1 MRGSVKSILMHKF
14 RPILLALLVVAC
26 GAHALDDLRYTEK
39 VGQRVE
45 VFEHDVLNY
54 RLDLSGKAYTYVD
67 FSSNIPEASFAAI
80 RFRPNAFSLVVSEDL
95 GVGLT
100 AEQYAEIV
108 QTAMKDRFAAQE
120 DAEYKGHEDIGVRE
134 ERGMQ
139 VFQKTIYAEVAT
151 TPITYVLSA
160 IVDGER
166 AYQLLT
172 FASRESDAAIRQEA
186 DQLLA
191 GFSII
196 DSGKNTDIVI
206 ASKSVDDYRSPTFG
220 YRFRARARGWFPWG
234 DLAETNDGADVGALS
249 SKGYGAIVM
258 PVCWDGPAPTADAIY
273 RIVMQQF
280 GEDYP
285 SEFISEERDAEK
297 GNARGKLLIGVE
309 ENDGDEY
316 RYYQWIVANE
326 RCAYTLAAWGLT
338 SEPDV
343 DTDLQGLWQ
352 DFEIRGHPTAADGEY
367 ENQEEQ
373 EVNAY
378 LVNAL
383 GVHYFEAR
391 AYRDAFRFFAQATDL
406 SPSDEAYITNALRSL
421 VEIDAYQEAADWL
434 SSRMQPFVDNQ
445 VVQSWDAW
453 LAYQTGSPEKA
464 LRIYSG
470 LFAEGYRD
478 DDDFS
483 VYMTLLADKE
493 QWDEMDR
500 QFAAYTKDGATDATQ
515 MLHAKLLVRR
525 GRHAEALA
533 VLDQLSEGRPFNA
546 DISYE
551 RMSIYDD
558 MGNPAEVL
566 RLADELITRGYR
578 SLQSYYYKGDAEY
591 QLRSYRKARE
601 SFEKALTYSPANA
614 NIREYLDAIDNMLGE
629 GDTTTIA
636 AEISP
641 VALPREIETFFS
653 SAGTEAIRDGYGAV
667 FLSRI
672 AGYQFNGSDTLL
684 QTSYR
689 KIRVLDD
696 NGVTQFSTL
705 EFDFDPSYEQLYV
718 NSVVVRDAA
727 GKKIA
732 EGELNTYYIT
742 NSDTGYEASTEK
754 TVHIPVPSLAPGVSI
769 EAIVSKRTSV
779 DDGTFPLDTVYLSSD
794 RPIEYSAMFVR
805 GQYEQLRF
813 EQNDVPKPKQRGDA
827 LVWELQRPVAFRW
840 EPLQPYFD
848 QILPW
853 VQLGTVSD
861 TWADAGS
868 EYLAQIE
875 DKLDFEKV
883 ADRAQRLVEG
893 VDSRTR
899 QIEILSA
906 YVQNEI
912 HYEAIEFGRRAYIPK
927 TARETMRDRYGD
939 CKDHSVLLYSMLRAV
954 GIDAS
959 LALVNLNQQVTPTLP
974 NTDQFDHMIVSIP
987 HENRR
992 LYVDAT
998 DKDLRLGQLPPRSMA
1013 GNYALELGSTPSL
1026 LQIPEYASDLTGLSL
1041 ERVVEA
1047 RGDEYI
1053 DVTETARFTGYQAAE
1068 LRGQLRGIETSEMQ
1082 SSLQRWIASRYP
1094 DAELT
1099 EYFVENVFD
1108 AGYDLLVEI
1117 RYTLPIETDGTFEV
1131 PGFLEAYYLE
1141 FDRVAD
1147 RRFPFEHVFPLRV
1160 SAVTSVK
1167 VASGQRVDEASRKP
1181 DAGESKFGNWR
1192 REVSKGDGSM
1202 EIRFDYV
1209 ASDSRFD
1216 PEDYRDFAEFQRKAI
1231 DAIEQPLVL
1240 N

>member
-1 MRGSVKSILMHKF
+1 MRKFGSL
-14 RPILLALLVVAC
+14 LLVLLGAAGVAS
-26 GAHALDDLRYTEK
+26 AQDDLRYTEN
-39 VGQRVE
+39 VGQRVA
-45 VFEHDVLNY
+45 VFEQETLNY
-54 RLDLSGKAYTYVD
+54 RLDLSGDAYTYVD
-67 FSSNIPEASFAAI
+67 FSANVPEASFAAI
-80 RFRPNAFSLVVSEDL
+80 RFKPNAFSLVVSEDL
-95 GVGLT
+95 GVSLT

-108 QTAMKDRFAAQE
+108 QTAMQDRFADQE
-120 DAEYKGHEDIGVRE
+120 DAEYRGHKDIGGRE

-139 VFQKTIYAEVAT
+139 VFQKAVYAEVAT
-151 TPITYVLSA
+151 TPVTYVLSA

-172 FASRESDAAIRQEA
+172 FASRESDTVIQAEA
-186 DQLLA
+186 DRVLA

-196 DSGKNTDIVI
+196 DSGKNTNIVV
-206 ASKSVDDYRSPTFG
+206 ASKAVEDYRSPTFG

-234 DLAETNDGADVGALS
+234 DLSETNDGADMGALS
-249 SKGYGAIVM
+249 SKGYGAVVM
-258 PVCWDGPAPTADAIY
+258 PVCWEGPAPTANAVY

-285 SEFISEERDAEK
+285 SDFISEEHDVRKGDAH
-297 GNARGKLLIGVE
+297 GKLLIGVE

-316 RYYQWIVANE
+316 RYYQWIVAND

-338 SEPDV
+338 SEPD
-343 DTDLQGLWQ
+343 TDKDLRRLWQ
-352 DFEIRGHPTAADGEY
+352 DFEIRGRPTAADGVY
-367 ENQEEQ
+367 ETPEER

-391 AYRDAFRFFAQATDL
+391 AYRDAFRYFAQANDL
-406 SPSDEAYITNALRSL
+406 SPADEAYVTNALRSL
-421 VEIDAYQEAADWL
+421 VEIDAYKEAADWL
-434 SSRMQPFVDNQ
+434 ADRLQPFAENL

-453 LAYQTGSPEKA
+453 LAYQTGSPEKS

-483 VYMTLLADKE
+483 VYMTLLADNE

-500 QFAAYTKDGATDATQ
+500 QFAAYTKDGATDSTQ
-515 MLHAKLLVRR
+515 LLHAKLLARR
-525 GRHAEALA
+525 GRHAEALGI
-533 VLDQLSEGRPFNA
+533 LDQLSEGRPFNA

-551 RMSIYDD
+551 RMSILDD
-558 MGNPAEVL
+558 MGNPGEVL
-566 RLADELITRGYR
+566 RLADELIEKGYR

-601 SFEKALTYSPANA
+601 SFEQALSYSPANA
-614 NIREYLDAIDNMLGE
+614 NIKEYLEAIDNMLGE
-629 GDTTTIA
+629 GDTSIIA
-636 AEISP
+636 AEIEP
-641 VALPREIETFFS
+641 VALPRELARFFH
-653 SAGTEAIRDGYGAV
+653 SADPASEMDGYGAV

-672 AGYQFNGSDTLL
+672 SGYDFDAGDTLL
-684 QTSYR
+684 QTHYR
-689 KIRVLDD
+689 KIRINDD

-718 NSVVVRDAA
+718 NSVVVRSAA
-727 GKKIA
+727 GDKLA

-754 TVHIPVPSLAPGVSI
+754 TVHVPVPSLAPGVSI
-769 EAIVSKRTSV
+769 EAIVTKRTSV
-779 DDGTFPLDTVYLSSD
+779 DTGTFPLETVYLSSD
-794 RPIEYSAMFVR
+794 RPIDYSALFVTGEHER
-805 GQYEQLRF
+805 LRF
-813 EQNDVPKPKQRGDA
+813 EQNDVPAPKQRGNA
-827 LVWELQRPVAFRW
+827 LVWEVQRPVAFRW

-868 EYLAQIE
+868 EYLAKIE
-875 DKLDFEKV
+875 DKLEVEEV
-883 ADRAQRLVEG
+883 AERAARLVEG
-893 VDSRTR
+893 VDSRGR

-906 YVQNEI
+906 YVQDEI

-927 TARETMRDRYGD
+927 TARETIRDRYGD

-954 GIDAS
+954 GIEAT

-987 HENRR
+987 YENGR

-1013 GNYALELGSTPSL
+1013 GNYALELGGAPAL
-1026 LQIPEYASDLTGLSL
+1026 KQIPDYASDLTGLGV

-1047 RGDEYI
+1047 RSDEHI
-1053 DVTETARFTGYQAAE
+1053 DVTETARFKGYQAAE
-1068 LRGQLRGIETSEMQ
+1068 LRGQLRGIENSEMQ

-1099 EYFVENVFD
+1099 EYFVENVFE
-1108 AGYDLLVEI
+1108 AGYDLIVEI
-1117 RYTLPIETDGTFEV
+1117 RYTLPIEADGSFDV

-1141 FDRVAD
+1141 FDRMAD
-1147 RRFPFEHVFPLRV
+1147 RRFPFEHGFPLRV

-1167 VASGQRVDEASRKP
+1167 VPSGHRIDEASRKP

-1192 REVSKGDGSM
+1192 REISKNDGSL

-1209 ASDSRFD
+1209 ASDSRFEA
-1216 PEDYRDFAEFQRKAI
+1216 EDYRDFAEFQRKAV

>member
-1 MRGSVKSILMHKF
+1 MLL
-14 RPILLALLVVAC
+14 ILLVATF
-26 GAHALDDLRYTEK
+26 GAHAQDDLRYTEK
-39 VGQRVE
+39 VGQRVD

-54 RLDLSGKAYTYVD
+54 RLDLGGEAYTYVD
-67 FSSNIPEASFAAI
+67 FSTNVPEASFAAI

-95 GVGLT
+95 GVSLN

-108 QTAMKDRFAAQE
+108 ETAMKDRFIAQE
-120 DAEYKGHEDIGVRE
+120 DAEYKGHEDIGARE

-196 DSGKNTDIVI
+196 DSGKNRNIVV
-206 ASKSVDDYRSPTFG
+206 ASKSVGDYRSATFG

-249 SKGYGAIVM
+249 SKGYGAVVM
-258 PVCWDGPAPTADAIY
+258 PVCWRGAAPSDNAIY
-273 RIVMQQF
+273 RVVMQQF

-285 SEFISEERDAEK
+285 SDFISEERDAQK
-297 GNARGKLLIGVE
+297 GDARGKLLIGVE

-316 RYYQWIVANE
+316 RYFQWIVAND

-338 SEPDV
+338 SEPDT
-343 DTDLQGLWQ
+343 DRDLQRLWQ
-352 DFEIRGHPTAADGEY
+352 DFEIRGHPTATDGEY
-367 ENQEEQ
+367 ENQQER

-383 GVHYFEAR
+383 GVHYFESR
-391 AYRDAFRFFAQATDL
+391 AYRDAFRYFAQATDL
-406 SPSDEAYITNALRSL
+406 SPADEAYITNALRSL
-421 VEIDAYQEAADWL
+421 VEIDAYEEAADWL
-434 SSRMQPFVDNQ
+434 SDRLQPFADNK

-453 LAYQTGSPEKA
+453 LAYQTGSPEKS

-483 VYMTLLADKE
+483 VYMTLLADDE
-493 QWDEMDR
+493 QWDELDR
-500 QFAAYTKDGATDATQ
+500 QFSLYTQGGATDATRL
-515 MLHAKLLVRR
+515 LHAKLLAQR

-533 VLDQLSEGRPFNA
+533 VLDELSEGRPFSA
-546 DISYE
+546 DIAYE
-551 RMSIYDD
+551 RMSILDA

-566 RLADELITRGYR
+566 RLADDLIARGYR
-578 SLQSYYYKGDAEY
+578 SLQSYYYKGDAEF

-601 SFEKALTYSPANA
+601 SFEQALTYSPANA

-636 AEISP
+636 AEIEP
-641 VALPREIETFFS
+641 VALPRELARFFS
-653 SAGTEAIRDGYGAV
+653 SAGTDSNLDGYGAV

-672 AGYQFNGSDTLL
+672 TGYEFDGSDTLL
-684 QTSYR
+684 QSHYR
-689 KIRVLDD
+689 KIRVLDA

-718 NSVVVRDAA
+718 NSVVVRNAA
-727 GKKIA
+727 GEKLA
-732 EGELNTYYIT
+732 EAELNTYYIT

-754 TVHIPVPSLAPGVSI
+754 TVHVPVPSLAPGASI

-779 DDGTFPLDTVYLSSD
+779 DAGTFPLETVYLSSD
-794 RPIEYSAMFVR
+794 RPIEYSALYVKGR
-805 GQYEQLRF
+805 HEQLRF
-813 EQNDVPKPKQRGDA
+813 EQNDVPKPKQSGDA

-875 DKLDFEKV
+875 DKLDVETV
-883 ADRAQRLVEG
+883 ADRALRLVEG

-906 YVQNEI
+906 YVQDEI

-927 TARETMRDRYGD
+927 TARQTMRDRYGD

-954 GIDAS
+954 GIDAM
-959 LALVNLNQQVTPTLP
+959 LALVSFNQQVTPTLP

-987 HENRR
+987 HEKGR

-1013 GNYALELGSTPSL
+1013 GNYALELGGTPAL
-1026 LQIPEYASDLTGLSL
+1026 TQIPDYASDLTGLSV

-1047 RGDEYI
+1047 RGDDHI

-1082 SSLQRWIASRYP
+1082 TSLQRWIASRYS

-1099 EYFVENVFD
+1099 EYFVDNVFD

-1117 RYTLPIETDGTFEV
+1117 RYTLPIETDGSFDV

-1147 RRFPFEHVFPLRV
+1147 RRFPFEHGFPLRV

-1167 VASGQRVDEASRKP
+1167 VPSGQRIIEASRKP

-1192 REVSKGDGSM
+1192 REIKKRNGSM
-1202 EIRFDYV
+1202 EIHFDYV
-1209 ASDSRFD
+1209 ASDSRFEA
-1216 PEDYRDFAEFQRKAI
+1216 EDYRDFAEFQRKAV